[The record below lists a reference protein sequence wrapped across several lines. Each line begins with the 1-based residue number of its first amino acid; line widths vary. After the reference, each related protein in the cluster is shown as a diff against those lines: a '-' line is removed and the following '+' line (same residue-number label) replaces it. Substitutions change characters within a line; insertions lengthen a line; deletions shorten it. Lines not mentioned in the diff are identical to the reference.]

1 MQLTGMNALFGLQVH
16 ITVGERMI
24 VAVAVSNDDNNNNNE
39 SIYIHPLFWF
49 LLAVYIQLFIVLIS
63 LRLCDNCC
71 TVYGPTALLLGLSLY
86 FTKLYSV
93 MAPGDS
99 VQRRWNKVVKRIV
112 MVVKVKMYTNTRI
125 HIYK

>member
-1 MQLTGMNALFGLQVH
+1 MNALFGLQVH

-24 VAVAVSNDDNNNNNE
+24 VAVAVSNDDNKNE
-39 SIYIHPLFWF
+39 SIYIFSF

-99 VQRRWNKVVKRIV
+99 VQRR
-112 MVVKVKMYTNTRI
+112 
-125 HIYK
+125 